1 LSKPLR
7 IDAQPW
13 INVLEL
19 LDMDDETLLAH
30 VAQWYIAERNPDWV
44 RRNALLVL
52 GNIGESSDRRVVTA
66 ITRYL
71 EHPDPMLRAHA
82 VWSAAR
88 LNLFSL
94 IPAHDTAPLVV
105 DELQNLPLAR
115 Q

>member
-1 LSKPLR
+1 
-7 IDAQPW
+7 
-13 INVLEL
+13 
-19 LDMDDETLLAH
+19 
-30 VAQWYIAERNPDWV
+30 V

-52 GNIGESSDRRVVTA
+52 GNIGENTDARVTGTIA
-66 ITRYL
+66 RFL

-88 LNLFSL
+88 LNLFDL
-94 IPAHDTAPLVV
+94 IPDHDTAPLVV